1 MLQLASLQDIEI
13 TERATLRRFFTSVFF
28 YFLKLLFQS
37 DEGNFAEIFQFYN
50 YSAVSRAPLSQDF
63 ILC

>member
-13 TERATLRRFFTSVFF
+13 TERATLRRSFTSVFS
-28 YFLKLLFQS
+28 FLKLLFQS
-37 DEGNFAEIFQFYN
+37 DEGNFAEKFLFHN
-50 YSAVSRAPLSQDF
+50 SLAVSRAPLSQDF